1 MAVDSTYLSGLEKG
15 LPLKELRKRILKI
28 AASYVGQTTYGTR
41 SGFNDGK
48 FEQRIKKVGWS
59 KGLHYCNFTVRMI
72 WYEAMG
78 PGNNIVPATTAHP
91 GSWTETQRKINL
103 ELPVDTR
110 GGTTLPD
117 YKYGYYRPK
126 YGAQDPTVTGSRLN
140 YTKLMRF
147 VSVTN
152 NPTYKTGKG
161 SSKNKGSSSN
171 AKELLGGG
179 YVLPGDAITFNWAP
193 GSNPRFSNHIG
204 IYLGPANS
212 SYSKIFTIEGNCS
225 AHGKNGVWLKTRNI
239 SVVDGFCQLRTR
251 DVK

>member
-41 SGFNDGK
+41 KGFNDGK
-48 FEQRIKKVGWS
+48 FEKRIKGVGWFS
-59 KGLHYCNFTVRMI
+59 GLHYCNFTVRLI

-91 GSWTETQRKINL
+91 NSWKENNVKINL

-110 GGTTLPD
+110 GGTTILGPPQN
-117 YKYGYYRPK
+117 KYGYYRPK

-152 NPTYKTGKG
+152 NPT
-161 SSKNKGSSSN
+161 
-171 AKELLGGG
+171 
-179 YVLPGDAITFNWAP
+179 
-193 GSNPRFSNHIG
+193 
-204 IYLGPANS
+204 
-212 SYSKIFTIEGNCS
+212 
-225 AHGKNGVWLKTRNI
+225 
-239 SVVDGFCQLRTR
+239 
-251 DVK
+251 